1 LINAFALAIDEIVYG
16 RVIAAIAAAILSLQV
31 AVIVMASRRRRP
43 GRTLLSMRVHLIAGG
58 AIAALPIATGV
69 SVHGARASM
78 FAAFAGL
85 RVDPIGNAELV
96 ARGISGQFNAI
107 PFGAST
113 TLLALALW
121 IVGAALTL
129 SVRRPDGRARS
140 LPPAALVVA
149 GLVPLAIGAVNWS
162 TGIIKRFADLAE
174 LSPEK
179 KAARMDA
186 LLYNARTALTFSRAW
201 SMMAVGVLAVVAVV
215 LIIRRGSRADTAAPP
230 SSRSARV
237 PVALSAAALLL
248 AALLMIAVRPFAAE
262 NQKPWPPTIGSQ
274 FVWSGGP
281 ATPDLVGPDPAER
294 APVVSVFRDGV
305 KLDTAPIDDL
315 TDLELKLGTLANNY
329 KLLHPGGDFNE
340 MALIEV
346 DAATS
351 IARLAS
357 VLRAVRGAW
366 YYHPM
371 FVFTERQTHVRPAF
385 GTIERVVATGA
396 RCRLAYVDD
405 QPDDWDDEAV
415 DEWKTAVPLRLEDFA
430 DYGAFARRLVELR
443 RAGKPVLVKI
453 ARAAN

>member
-1 LINAFALAIDEIVYG
+1 MIDALALAIDEIVYG
-16 RVIAAIAAAILSLQV
+16 RVLAAIAAAVLSLQV
-31 AVIVMASRRRRP
+31 VLIVMASRRRRP

-58 AIAALPIATGV
+58 AIGALPIAAGI
-69 SVHGARASM
+69 SVHAARALM
-78 FAAFAGL
+78 FAAFSGL
-85 RVDPIGNAELV
+85 RVDPLDNAEVL

-107 PFGAST
+107 PFAAST
-113 TLLALALW
+113 TLLAMSLW
-121 IVGAALTL
+121 VVGAALTL

-149 GLVPLAIGAVNWS
+149 GLVPMALGALNWS
-162 TGIIKRFADLAE
+162 TAIIKRFAQLAE
-174 LSPEK
+174 LSPAK

-186 LLYNARTALTFSRAW
+186 LLYGARTELTLSLAW
-201 SMMAVGVLAVVAVV
+201 SMMAVGVLAVIAVV
-215 LIIRRGSRADTAAPP
+215 LIIRRGSRGGAPS
-230 SSRSARV
+230 SSRSARL
-237 PVALSAAALLL
+237 PVAVSAAALSL
-248 AALLMIAVRPFAAE
+248 AALLMIAARPFAAE

-294 APVVSVFRDGV
+294 APVISVFLDVV
-305 KLDTAPIDDL
+305 KLDTAPVDDL

-340 MALIEV
+340 MALIEA
-346 DAATS
+346 DASTS

-371 FVFTERQTHVRPAF
+371 FVFTERQAHVRPAF
-385 GTIERVVATGA
+385 GRIERVVATGA

-405 QPDDWDDEAV
+405 KPDDWDDEAV
-415 DEWKTAVPLRLEDFA
+415 DEWKKAVALRLEDFA

-443 RAGKPVLVKI
+443 RAGKSVLVKI